1 MPTPNGA
8 AVMVT
13 PTTIYLDHA
22 ATTPADP
29 RVVEAMLPYFTTF
42 YGNPSCT
49 YGLGQAS
56 RDAMDR
62 ARADIAQL
70 LGCRAR
76 EILFTAGG
84 TESDNLAIVGVAQAV
99 KGHGTGHIIT
109 SPIEH
114 HAVLHTCEVLAKDG
128 WRITQLPVDGHG
140 RIDPADVEAAICD
153 DTVLVS
159 IMHGNNEVGTL
170 QPIAEIGAITRARK
184 VLLHT
189 DAVQSFAHVPINV
202 QEMGV
207 DMLSLSGHKF
217 YGPKGIGALYVK
229 KGVKLHP
236 IQHGGKQER
245 GIRPSTE
252 NVTGIVGMA
261 AAARLAIEEMG
272 TEMQRQTGLR
282 DRLIKK
288 LLQIPD
294 TCLNGH
300 PTDRLPNNVNVSAAG
315 VEGEALNLRMGM
327 HGIGCSTGSA
337 CTTGSPA
344 PSHVLTAMGVCEP
357 WLSGNLRMTLGK
369 STTEADIDQCADI
382 YGQIVADLRKNAPN
396 YHPSACR

>member
-1 MPTPNGA
+1 ME
-8 AVMVT
+8 T

-22 ATTPADP
+22 ATTPVDP
-29 RVVEAMLPYFTTF
+29 RVVDAMLPYFTTF

-49 YGLGQAS
+49 YGLGKAS

-62 ARADIAQL
+62 ARADIAQVV
-70 LGCRAR
+70 GCKTR

-84 TESDNLAIVGVAQAV
+84 TESDNLAIVGVAQAL
-99 KGHGTGHIIT
+99 KHGGTGHIII

-114 HAVLHTCEVLAKDG
+114 HAVLHTCEALKKAG
-128 WRITQLPVDGHG
+128 WRITQLPVDNFG
-140 RIDPADVEAAICD
+140 RINPADVDAAIDD

-159 IMHGNNEVGTL
+159 IMHGNNEVGTV
-170 QPIAEIGAITRARK
+170 QPIAEIGAITRKRG

-189 DAVQSFAHVPINV
+189 DAVQSFAHLPINV
-202 QEMGV
+202 NEMGI
-207 DMLSLSGHKF
+207 DLLSLSSHKF
-217 YGPKGIGALYVK
+217 YGPKGIGALYVR
-229 KGVKLHP
+229 KGVKLVP

-252 NVTGIVGMA
+252 NVAGIVGMA
-261 AAARLAIEEMG
+261 AAARLAAEEMDA
-272 TEMQRQTGLR
+272 EIKRQTGLR
-282 DRLIKK
+282 DRLIER

-300 PTDRLPNNVNVSAAG
+300 PSERLPNNVNVSAAG
-315 VEGEALNLRMGM
+315 VEGEARNLRMGM

-344 PSHVLTAMGVCEP
+344 PSHVLTAMGIVEP

-369 STTEADIDQCADI
+369 STTEADIDRCVEI
-382 YGQIVADLRKNAPN
+382 YGQIVADLRKNSPS
-396 YHPSACR
+396 YHPGVCG